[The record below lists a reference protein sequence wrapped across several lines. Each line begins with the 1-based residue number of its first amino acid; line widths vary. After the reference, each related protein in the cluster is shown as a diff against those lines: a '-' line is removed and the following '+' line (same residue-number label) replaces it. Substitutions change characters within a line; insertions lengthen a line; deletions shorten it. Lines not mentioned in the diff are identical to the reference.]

1 MMRNL
6 SGFFFCAALLATA
19 AGPLHAEG
27 PGDMKGRKQE
37 MEAKHEQMKQQMRQL
52 EDSQRTEQRA
62 MEDRHQ
68 GERKALRDKH
78 MKEREA
84 LHQKAAPNK

>member
-1 MMRNL
+1 MQRHTVNAL
-6 SGFFFCAALLATA
+6 FFAAVLALA
-19 AGPLHAEG
+19 AAPLHAEG
-27 PGDMKGRKQE
+27 PGEGKGRHPE
-37 MEAKHEQMKQQMRQL
+37 MEAKHEQMKQELRKL

-68 GERKALRDKH
+68 GERKAMRDKH

-84 LHQKAAPNK
+84 LRQKMGPGK